1 MGAEARLQA
10 VPGKYRSLHLVL
22 CTSLAVDNKEYAFKI
37 MRPYKWHTTMDIS
50 SLSTP
55 LLSAHGPCGED
66 LIFSADF
73 DDIQEARRFDD
84 PSIAQGEWVTEI
96 KEADWP
102 AVARTCETIL
112 ASKAKDLRV
121 ASWLIEARCKINGV
135 SGLADGYA
143 LLGQLCETF
152 WNDIHPQPDNGDI
165 EQRVGVLDW
174 LANQTP
180 RLLREIPLTRSGKGN
195 YSLVDLESARA
206 TAKQIERNPG
216 QADEIAR
223 TAHLSLDSFEAAV
236 KDTAKTF
243 FAEGLRETERTRRV
257 IQEVQSVLDA
267 RMGEFSPAFSQT
279 FDVLDDISHFFRRHS
294 GTPANQTRPAAE
306 GLTTPTAQVVSGRS
320 LANVRI
326 EPSIGDSIEQ
336 LAGPIGSRDQAIRQ
350 LQEIASFFRRTEP
363 HSPVA
368 YLAEKAAKWGT
379 MPLHEWLRTVVK
391 DDSALLRMEELL
403 GVEAENS

>member
-1 MGAEARLQA
+1 M
-10 VPGKYRSLHLVL
+10 
-22 CTSLAVDNKEYAFKI
+22 T
-37 MRPYKWHTTMDIS
+37 YKWHTTMDIS

-102 AVARTCETIL
+102 AVVRTCETIL

-121 ASWLIEARCKINGV
+121 ASWLIEARCKIAGI

-152 WNDIHPQPDNGDI
+152 WNDIHPQPDDGDI
-165 EQRVGVLDW
+165 EQRIGVLDW

-223 TAHLSLDSFEAAV
+223 NAHLSLDSFEAAV
-236 KDTAKTF
+236 KDTAKAF
-243 FAEGLRETERTRRV
+243 FAEGLREAERTRRV
-257 IQEVQSVLDA
+257 IQEVQSVLDS

-279 FDVLDDISHFFRRHS
+279 FEVLDDISHFFRRHA
-294 GTPANQTRPAAE
+294 GTPANQTSPAAE
-306 GLTTPTAQVVSGRS
+306 DLTTPKALVASGRS
-320 LANVRI
+320 VANVRI
-326 EPSIGDSIEQ
+326 EPSLGDGIEQ
-336 LAGPIGSRDQAIRQ
+336 VAGPIGSRDQAIRQ

-391 DDSALLRMEELL
+391 DDSTLLRMEELL
-403 GVEAENS
+403 GVKAENS